1 MSNILPVF
9 ALAMNLVVVAAAA
22 AASKRLRQ
30 EEEDMTPY
38 TPQDIAE
45 PWEFKILRSAA
56 SQFRNPAWLRSILE
70 EEARAGWIM
79 IEKFDNSRLR
89 LKRLASARVNDA
101 TLGFDPYRTWVGI
114 SQTRFALMIV
124 LGALGGTLAL
134 FLLIMLAAGAFS
146 R

>member
-1 MSNILPVF
+1 MTRRTAWASAGGSIRRFRAGVGTLIG
-9 ALAMNLVVVAAAA
+9 LVVIFGSTV
-22 AASKRLRQ
+22 
-30 EEEDMTPY
+30 
-38 TPQDIAE
+38 
-45 PWEFKILRSAA
+45 WEFKILRSAA
-56 SQFRNPAWLRSILE
+56 SQFGNPAWLRSMLE

-79 IEKFDNSRLR
+79 IEKFDNSRVR

-134 FLLIMLAAGAFS
+134 FLLIMFAAGAFS

>member
-1 MSNILPVF
+1 
-9 ALAMNLVVVAAAA
+9 
-22 AASKRLRQ
+22 
-30 EEEDMTPY
+30 
-38 TPQDIAE
+38 
-45 PWEFKILRSAA
+45 LRSAA

-79 IEKFDNSRLR
+79 IEKFDNSRVR

-114 SQTRFALMIV
+114 RQTRFALMIV

-134 FLLIMLAAGAFS
+134 FLLIMLAASAFS